1 MNSKKST
8 ENSTDLSK
16 INTKGSS
23 VENKFFVRVMIFTAI
38 TLIFWLFFPF
48 LKSFFVALLLSIVTY
63 PLHQRV
69 EAKVRRIGW
78 LNPISSV
85 TSAALV
91 TLVFS
96 LILFMPIVVFLYT
109 LLDHPTDTVMML
121 KTFGDQVDTLSQ
133 RLPDFLSW
141 LKEPLEKGIVLAKAH
156 KDEIIATLAA
166 WLGNGLKTF
175 MAMVSELA
183 MIVFF
188 FFFLTWYGRSIAL
201 FFFPIIPLTR
211 NVKRQFFGDLMS
223 TTAVVFYTFGGV
235 MIAQG
240 LAFGIFIAFFEGYNP
255 FVLGFMTA
263 ISAVIPIVG
272 TGLIWIPVA
281 LNEYFAGHI
290 ANAVIIAVY
299 SWAMMAFFIDN
310 IVKLVIL
317 NFVNRT
323 LSDGKNR
330 LNEFLIFFAMV
341 GGLATF
347 GFWGFIFGPA
357 IVAFAY
363 TTLRLL
369 RKTKIPK
376 STSLK

>member
-1 MNSKKST
+1 M
-8 ENSTDLSK
+8 
-16 INTKGSS
+16 
-23 VENKFFVRVMIFTAI
+23 ENKIFVRFIIFTALGLV
-38 TLIFWLFFPF
+38 TWLFLPF
-48 LKSFFVALLLSIVTY
+48 LKSFFVALLLSIVTF
-63 PLHQRV
+63 PLHQKM
-69 EAKVRRIGW
+69 EAMLSRMRGLHEV
-78 LNPISSV
+78 SSIV
-85 TSAALV
+85 SAALV
-91 TLVFS
+91 TLVFTI
-96 LILFMPIVVFLYT
+96 ILFMPIVVFLYT
-109 LLDHPTDTVMML
+109 LLDHPTDTVMMI
-121 KTFGDQVDTLSQ
+121 KTFGDQIDTLSS

-141 LKEPLEKGIVLAKAH
+141 LKEPLDKGIVLAKAH
-156 KDEIIATLAA
+156 KDEIIAAVAA

-175 MAMVSELA
+175 MSMLSELS
-183 MIVFF
+183 MIVVF

-201 FFFPIIPLTR
+201 FFLPIIPLR
-211 NVKRQFFGDLMS
+211 RSVKRQFFGDMMS

-290 ANAVIIAVY
+290 ANAVIITIY

-323 LSDGKNR
+323 LSDGNNR

-369 RKTKIPK
+369 RKTRKPQ
-376 STSLK
+376 L